1 MRQIL
6 AVLSA
11 AAVSLVLYVGVFG
24 FVIKK
29 PLTIG
34 FMYDALTIKQ
44 SYAARAEGPKVVVVS
59 GSAGLFSVSCAVMEH
74 TLARP
79 CVNGA
84 ITAELGLEYILEIA
98 RRLLQPG
105 DTVVMPLEYNLY
117 RGSAE
122 VFRRQDAHPF
132 RVTYDRQS
140 LWDKPRETVIRAF
153 LQFDLRYLIGAVVE
167 NVLAASGVSR
177 RFNRDTLTPN
187 GDMRDHTAEKGNAFR
202 DVIDRDAFW
211 LPRADEFRIVDEARK
226 AITDFNVWAQGQ
238 AIRVFGTLP
247 TTFDDRPVETDLM
260 ERIAALFRDGGQR
273 FLALAN
279 RGQYPRSCF
288 YDTQYHLNETCQGTH
303 SRLLAEALIP
313 LL

>member
-1 MRQIL
+1 MC
-6 AVLSA
+6 A
-11 AAVSLVLYVGVFG
+11 AAVSIILYISMFG

-34 FMYDALTIKQ
+34 FMYDALTLKQ
-44 SYAARAEGPKVVVVS
+44 SYAARTEGPKVVVVS
-59 GSAGLFSVSCAVMEH
+59 GSAGLFSISCAVMEH
-74 TLARP
+74 TLMRQ

-117 RGSAE
+117 RETAE
-122 VFRRQDAHPF
+122 VFRRKEVHPF

-167 NVLAASGVSR
+167 IVLASSGVSR

-187 GDMRDHTAEKGNAFR
+187 GDMRYHTIGKSKEFR
-202 DVIDRDAFW
+202 DVINREVLG
-211 LPRADEFRIVDEARK
+211 LPHADEFQITNEARK
-226 AITDFNVWAQGQ
+226 AITDFNVWASAH
-238 AIRVFGTLP
+238 AIKVFATLP
-247 TTFDDRPVETDLM
+247 TTFNDRPVETGLI
-260 ERIAALFRDGGQR
+260 ERIDALFRDGGQQ

-279 RGQYPRSCF
+279 RSQYPRSCF
-288 YDTQYHLNETCQGTH
+288 YATQNHLNETCQETH
-303 SRLLAEALIP
+303 SRLLAKALS
-313 LL
+313 LNL